1 MTRPLDTM
9 ESDPRLPE
17 AYDILVIGAGIVDT
31 NSR

>member
-17 AYDILVIGAGIVDT
+17 SDDIVVIGAGVVAA
-31 NSR
+31 